1 LLVNGRAGMYNIC
14 IVILWDPEKAR
25 SNHQKHGVR
34 FSDAETVLFDP
45 LAITNEDET
54 GDEERRFVT
63 IGLDAV
69 GRILVVVYCYRG
81 DDIRLISARSANHK
95 ERQQYEE
102 GIRL

>member
-1 LLVNGRAGMYNIC
+1 MYSIC

-45 LAITNEDET
+45 QAITAEDQT
-54 GDEERRFVT
+54 ADEERRFVT
-63 IGLDAV
+63 MGMDAV
-69 GRILVVVYCYRG
+69 ARILVVVYSYRG
-81 DDIRLISARSANHK
+81 DDIRLISARSANRR